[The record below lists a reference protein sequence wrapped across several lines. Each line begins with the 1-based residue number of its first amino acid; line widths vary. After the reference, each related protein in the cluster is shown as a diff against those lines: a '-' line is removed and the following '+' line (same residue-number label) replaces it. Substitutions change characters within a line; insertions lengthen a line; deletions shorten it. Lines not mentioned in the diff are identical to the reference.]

1 MNTKE
6 LDFIALGRI
15 LVKRKYFLYEENVI
29 NKKDIE
35 VQYKYCI

>member
-15 LVKRKYFLYEENVI
+15 LVKKYFLYEENVI